1 MRKVAD
7 VEEVRAYLAEQMAKH
22 WPADHPHP
30 HIISK
35 IENTEAREYGHESFR
50 RDPSPRG

>member
-22 WPADHPHP
+22 WPADHPPP